1 MAGNLPRCVGARQPR
16 AKGMLRS
23 LTNLPSRSWFRHF
36 LSGLRNLTVLDCGA
50 SIQRGASETFS
61 APSATQRLFSLMK
74 IAYFDCFSGIS
85 GDMTLGALVD
95 AGCSLAELEGLLR
108 GLPVSG
114 WKISAEKVTRR
125 GFRATQVKVE
135 YSDSQRHRS
144 LSEILSLIDRADLPG
159 KIAARSSRIFQRLG
173 EAEALVHGVP
183 IEKVHFH
190 EVGAVDA
197 IVDIVGA
204 AAGFELLGIEEFYCS
219 ALNLG
224 AGRVQ
229 TQHGSLPVPAPA
241 TAELLRGAP
250 TYSNGVARELVT
262 PTGAAIVSCVAN
274 TYGPQPEMNVS
285 VVGLGAGSAELAEQ
299 PNVLRLFV
307 GEAAARRAEAAID
320 EDIVVLEAN
329 LDDMSPQVYGYF
341 ADRALEAGALDVFS
355 IPVQMKKNRPG
366 QLVTVLCHPADRE
379 KLSDLL
385 FRETTTLGV
394 RQSSVKRRSLQRET
408 ISIQT
413 SLGPIR
419 MKIARWNG
427 NILNVAPEYEDC
439 RKAAAEH
446 GVPLKQVLAE
456 ATFQF
461 QKLNGAV
468 R

>member
-1 MAGNLPRCVGARQPR
+1 
-16 AKGMLRS
+16 
-23 LTNLPSRSWFRHF
+23 
-36 LSGLRNLTVLDCGA
+36 
-50 SIQRGASETFS
+50 
-61 APSATQRLFSLMK
+61 MK

-95 AGCSLAELEGLLR
+95 AGCSLAELETHLR
-108 GLPVSG
+108 RLPVPG
-114 WKISAEKVTRR
+114 WKISAEKVVRR

-135 YSDSQRHRS
+135 SSDPQRHRS
-144 LSEILSLIDRADLPG
+144 LSDILQLIERAGLPLP
-159 KIAARSSRIFQRLG
+159 IAEGASRIFRRLG

-204 AAGFELLGIEEFYCS
+204 AAGFEQLGVEEFFCS
-219 ALNLG
+219 ALNVG
-224 AGRVQ
+224 GGRVD
-229 TQHGSLPVPAPA
+229 TQHGNLPVPAPA

-250 TYSNGVARELVT
+250 TYSNGIQRELVT
-262 PTGAAIVSCVAN
+262 PTGAAIVATVA
-274 TYGPQPEMNVS
+274 TQFGPQPEMTVAAI
-285 VVGLGAGSAELAEQ
+285 GLGAGSAELAEQ

-307 GEAAARRAEAAID
+307 GENAARRDDATLD
-320 EDIVVLEAN
+320 EDVLVLEAN

-341 ADRALEAGALDVFS
+341 AERALEAGALDVFS

-366 QLVTVLCHPADRE
+366 QLVTVLCKPADRE
-379 KLSDLL
+379 KLSGLL

-394 RQSSVKRRSLQRET
+394 RQSNVKRRTLQRET
-408 ISIQT
+408 VTVET
-413 SLGPIR
+413 SLGSIR
-419 MKIARWNG
+419 MKIARLNG
-427 NILNVAPEYEDC
+427 HILNVAPEYEDC
-439 RKAAAEH
+439 QKIAAAR

-468 R
+468 K

>member
-1 MAGNLPRCVGARQPR
+1 
-16 AKGMLRS
+16 
-23 LTNLPSRSWFRHF
+23 
-36 LSGLRNLTVLDCGA
+36 
-50 SIQRGASETFS
+50 
-61 APSATQRLFSLMK
+61 MK

-95 AGCSLAELEGLLR
+95 AGCNLAEMETHLR
-108 GLPVSG
+108 RLPVLG
-114 WKISAEKVTRR
+114 WKISAEKVVRR

-135 YSDSQRHRS
+135 SSDPQRHRS
-144 LSEILSLIDRADLPG
+144 LSEILQLIERAGLPLPVAER
-159 KIAARSSRIFQRLG
+159 AARIFRRLG

-204 AAGFELLGIEEFYCS
+204 AAGFEQLGIEEFFCS
-219 ALNLG
+219 ALNVG
-224 AGRVQ
+224 GGRVN
-229 TQHGSLPVPAPA
+229 TQHGNLPVPAPA

-250 TYSNGVARELVT
+250 TYSNGIQRELVT
-262 PTGAAIVSCVAN
+262 PTGAAIVAAVASQF
-274 TYGPQPEMNVS
+274 GPQPEMTVAAI
-285 VVGLGAGSAELAEQ
+285 GLGAGSAELAEQ
-299 PNVLRLFV
+299 PNLLRLFL
-307 GEAAARRAEAAID
+307 GESAARRADSTLD

-341 ADRALEAGALDVFS
+341 AERALEAGALDVFS

-366 QLVTVLCHPADRE
+366 QLVTVLCKPADRE

-394 RQSSVKRRSLQRET
+394 RESNVKRRTLQRE
-408 ISIQT
+408 SIAVET
-413 SLGPIR
+413 SLGSIR
-419 MKIARWNG
+419 MKVARLNG
-427 NILNVAPEYEDC
+427 HILNVAPEYEDC
-439 RKAAAEH
+439 QKIAAER

-468 R
+468 K